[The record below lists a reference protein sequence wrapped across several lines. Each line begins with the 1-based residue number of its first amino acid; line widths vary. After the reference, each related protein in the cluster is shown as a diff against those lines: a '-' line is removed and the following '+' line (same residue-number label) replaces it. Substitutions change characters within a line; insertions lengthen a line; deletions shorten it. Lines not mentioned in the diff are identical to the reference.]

1 MAPLGAENRLNS
13 FADWNQIDS
22 ILLDL
27 DGTLLDLN
35 FDLHFWLEYLPKI
48 YSEKNNMTKQQAQD
62 IILKM
67 LNAEKGKLNW
77 YCIDFWQE
85 KLNLDIMELKNNISH
100 LIKVHPHVIIFLK
113 QAKKQDK
120 KIYLV
125 TNAHR
130 KTIKLKMSVT
140 QLQDYFD
147 GIVSSHDFGF
157 AKQEQAFW
165 HNLSEVIH
173 IDKNRTIFFDDSAD
187 VLQSAF
193 DFNIKHV
200 IAISKPSSKIRS
212 EIVPGFLNIEN
223 FSEVLPFSFT

>member
-1 MAPLGAENRLNS
+1 MAPLGEENKLGS

-35 FDLHFWLEYLPKI
+35 FDLHFWFEYLPQV
-48 YSEKNNMTKQQAQD
+48 YSEKNNISNQQAQD
-62 IILKM
+62 IVLKM
-67 LNAEKGKLNW
+67 LNSEKGKLNW
-77 YCIDFWQE
+77 YCVDFWQE

-100 LIKVHPHVIIFLK
+100 LIQVHPHVKIFLTE
-113 QAKKQDK
+113 ARKQDK

-147 GIVSSHDFGF
+147 GIVSSHDFGV

-165 HNLSEVIH
+165 HKLSEVIH
-173 IDKNRTIFFDDSAD
+173 LDKNRTIFFDDSPD

-200 IAISKPSSKIRS
+200 VAISKPSSKIKK
-212 EIVPGFLNIEN
+212 EIIPGFINIEN
-223 FSEVLPFSFT
+223 FSEALPFS

>member
-1 MAPLGAENRLNS
+1 MSPLGEENNPTHFS
-13 FADWNQIDS
+13 DWTQIDS

-35 FDLHFWLEYLPKI
+35 FDLHFWLEYLPQV
-48 YSEKNNMTKQQAQD
+48 YSEKKNISHQQAQD
-62 IILKM
+62 ILLLM

-85 KLNLDIMELKNNISH
+85 KLDLDIMKLKNNISH
-100 LIKVHPHVIIFLK
+100 LIKVHPNVKRFLTLARKYDK
-113 QAKKQDK
+113 Q
-120 KIYLV
+120 IYLI

-147 GIVSSHDFGF
+147 GIVSSHDFGV

-165 HNLSEVIH
+165 RKLIEVINL
-173 IDKNRTIFFDDSAD
+173 DKNRAIFFDDSLD

-193 DFNIKHV
+193 KFNIKHV
-200 IAISKPSSKIRS
+200 VAISKPSSKIKTKV
-212 EIVPGFLNIEN
+212 VPGFINIEN
-223 FSEVLPFSFT
+223 FSQALPFV

>member
-1 MAPLGAENRLNS
+1 
-13 FADWNQIDS
+13 
-22 ILLDL
+22 
-27 DGTLLDLN
+27 
-35 FDLHFWLEYLPKI
+35 
-48 YSEKNNMTKQQAQD
+48 
-62 IILKM
+62 M

-100 LIKVHPHVIIFLK
+100 LIQVHPHVIIFLA
-113 QAKKQDK
+113 QARKQDK

-130 KTIKLKMSVT
+130 KTIKLKMSIT

-147 GIVSSHDFGF
+147 EIVSSHDFGV

-165 HNLSEVIH
+165 HKLSEVIH
-173 IDKNRTIFFDDSAD
+173 LDKNRAIFFDDSPD

-200 IAISKPSSKIRS
+200 VAISKPSSKLKTK
-212 EIVPGFLNIEN
+212 IVPGFINIEN
-223 FSEVLPFSFT
+223 FSQALPFT

>member
-1 MAPLGAENRLNS
+1 MAPLGEENKFGS

-35 FDLHFWLEYLPKI
+35 FDLHFWLEYLPQV
-48 YSEKNNMTKQQAQD
+48 YSEKNNISNQQAQD
-62 IILKM
+62 IVMKM

-100 LIKVHPHVIIFLK
+100 LIQVHPHVKIFLTE
-113 QAKKQDK
+113 ARKQDK

-147 GIVSSHDFGF
+147 GIVSSHDFGV

-165 HNLSEVIH
+165 QKLSEVIFL
-173 IDKNRTIFFDDSAD
+173 DKNRTIFFDDSPD

-200 IAISKPSSKIRS
+200 VAISKPSSKIKTK
-212 EIVPGFLNIEN
+212 IVPGFINIEN
-223 FSEVLPFSFT
+223 FSQAVPFT